1 MQRVSKNDELCLK
14 TRNFALNIRNCVP
27 KTRSFVFK
35 MMNFAEA
42 TARRE
47 LVNGEKKQV
56 VDAKEAVSQAIAD
69 WEETGGAMDQVRF

>member
-1 MQRVSKNDELCLK
+1 
-14 TRNFALNIRNCVP
+14 
-27 KTRSFVFK
+27 